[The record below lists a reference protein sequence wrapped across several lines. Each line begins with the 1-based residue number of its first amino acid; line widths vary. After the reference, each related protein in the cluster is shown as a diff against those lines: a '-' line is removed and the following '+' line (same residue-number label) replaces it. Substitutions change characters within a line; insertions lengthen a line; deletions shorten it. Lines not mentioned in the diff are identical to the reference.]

1 MQEQDLTVIILAAG
15 KGTRMEN
22 SLAKVLIPIAGK
34 PTLEFVLDT
43 AGRLNPTRTIVV
55 VGHQADRVQK
65 IFSNR
70 DLEFVL
76 QKEQLGT
83 GHAARQTE
91 QTLTNFEGRILVL
104 CGDMPLIKSET
115 LERLLQRHKEVG
127 AQCSVLTLKGKVNN
141 DFGRIIRDVNGSFL
155 RIVEY
160 RDASPQEKNVDE
172 FNSGVYCFD
181 KSLFFKALCSIGD
194 RNIQKEYYL
203 TDALE
208 YSVNSGCL
216 VASLDT
222 DDTDE
227 IIGINTLDDLKRVEQ
242 LLKYRCLPQKYS
254 KSFPTGIF

>member
-1 MQEQDLTVIILAAG
+1 MQEQDLAVIILAAG
-15 KGTRMEN
+15 KGTRMGN

-43 AGRLNPTRTIVV
+43 ADRLNPTRTVVV
-55 VGHQADRVQK
+55 VGHQADRVEK
-65 IFSNR
+65 IFFNR

-83 GHAARQTE
+83 GHAARQAE
-91 QTLTNFEGRILVL
+91 QPLSNFEGRILVL

-115 LERLLQRHKEVG
+115 LEGLLRRHKELKSK
-127 AQCSVLTLKGKVNN
+127 CTVLTLKGKINN

-194 RNIQKEYYL
+194 SNIQKEYYL

-208 YSVNSGCL
+208 YLVNSGCL
-216 VASLDT
+216 VASLET
-222 DDTDE
+222 EDTDE

-242 LLKYRCLPQKYS
+242 LLKYRCLPQ
-254 KSFPTGIF
+254 

>member
-1 MQEQDLTVIILAAG
+1 MQEQDLAVLILAAG

-43 AGRLNPTRTIVV
+43 AERLNPTRVIVV

-76 QKEQLGT
+76 QKKQLGT
-83 GHAARQTE
+83 GHAARQAE
-91 QTLTNFEGRILVL
+91 HTLTNFEGQILVL

-115 LERLLQRHKEVG
+115 LESLLRRHKEVG
-127 AQCSVLTLKGKVNN
+127 AKCSVLTLKGKVNN
-141 DFGRIIRDVNGSFL
+141 DFGRIIRDANGSFL

-181 KSLFFKALCSIGD
+181 KSLFFKALCSVSD
-194 RNIQKEYYL
+194 SNIQREYYL

-208 YSVNSGCL
+208 YSVNIGCP
-216 VASLDT
+216 VASLEIE
-222 DDTDE
+222 DTDE
-227 IIGINTLDDLKRVEQ
+227 IIGINTLNDLKRVEQ
-242 LLKYRCLPQKYS
+242 LLKNRWLPPK
-254 KSFPTGIF
+254 

>member
-1 MQEQDLTVIILAAG
+1 MQEQDLAVLILAAG
-15 KGTRMEN
+15 KGARMRK

-43 AGRLNPTRTIVV
+43 AERLNPTRVIVV

-76 QKEQLGT
+76 QKKQLGT
-83 GHAARQTE
+83 GHAARQAE
-91 QTLTNFEGRILVL
+91 HTLTNFEGQILVL

-115 LERLLQRHKEVG
+115 LESLLRRHKEVG
-127 AQCSVLTLKGKVNN
+127 AKCSVLTLKGKVNN
-141 DFGRIIRDVNGSFL
+141 DFGRIIRDANGSFL

-181 KSLFFKALCSIGD
+181 KSLFFKALCSVSD
-194 RNIQKEYYL
+194 SNIQREYYL

-208 YSVNSGCL
+208 YSVNIGCP
-216 VASLDT
+216 VASLEIE
-222 DDTDE
+222 DTDE
-227 IIGINTLDDLKRVEQ
+227 IIGINTLNDLKRVEQ
-242 LLKYRCLPQKYS
+242 LLKNRCLPQK
-254 KSFPTGIF
+254 

>member
-1 MQEQDLTVIILAAG
+1 MQEQDLAVIILAAG
-15 KGTRMEN
+15 KGTRMGN

-34 PTLEFVLDT
+34 PTLEFALDT
-43 AGRLNPTRTIVV
+43 AERLNPTRTVVV

-83 GHAARQTE
+83 GHAARQAE
-91 QTLTNFEGRILVL
+91 QTLANFEGRILVL
-104 CGDMPLIKSET
+104 CGDMPLIKPET
-115 LERLLQRHKEVG
+115 LESLLRRHREMEAK
-127 AQCSVLTLKGKVNN
+127 CTVLTLKGKANN
-141 DFGRIIRDVNGSFL
+141 DFGRIIRDVGGSFL

-160 RDASPQEKNVDE
+160 REASAEEKNVDE

-194 RNIQKEYYL
+194 SNIQKEYYL

-208 YSVNSGCL
+208 YSVNIGCP
-216 VASLDT
+216 VASLET
-222 DDTDE
+222 EDTDE
-227 IIGINTLDDLKRVEQ
+227 IIGINTPDDLKLVEQ
-242 LLKYRCLPQKYS
+242 LLKNRCLPS
-254 KSFPTGIF
+254 N